1 MKTRSH
7 ISFSAV
13 SNYITITTQHS
24 PFGRLSEGV
33 ELPFGVLNAAS
44 EAWCVSGRGII
55 PPAISLVFIFIAKI
69 SWHIAW
75 VMLQEDHSL
84 QIAPQDHIA
93 IIQNMRCFYSNYI
106 TIDLIIAACLFCIR
120 LYRLSFVWERI
131 LHSLD
136 CNQCLKRHYDLG
148 TKCWHCLGD
157 EMEQMIRC
165 SFFCSSVIPTC
176 NCLRRIRTI
185 YM

>member
-1 MKTRSH
+1 MCVRAGNN
-7 ISFSAV
+7 SASDQSCFYFHRKNFLAYCLGYASRRPQHTNCAARPH
-13 SNYITITTQHS
+13 SNYTEYEM
-24 PFGRLSEGV
+24 F
-33 ELPFGVLNAAS
+33 
-44 EAWCVSGRGII
+44 
-55 PPAISLVFIFIAKI
+55 
-69 SWHIAW
+69 
-75 VMLQEDHSL
+75 
-84 QIAPQDHIA
+84 
-93 IIQNMRCFYSNYI
+93 FYSNYI

-148 TKCWHCLGD
+148 TKRWHCLGD

-185 YM
+185 YMQRSFKTQMSCFFFF